1 VTKNG
6 GSESLLVLGEAML
19 GHSVKENKAYADP
32 AMVERFNSELSEAM
46 RKDPI
51 IEAPGDLVLVG
62 RVMGLLSGLGKQLG
76 SEVNLFSTLLPYLV
90 PQNTN
95 PDSVTAQGASRR

>member
-1 VTKNG
+1 
-6 GSESLLVLGEAML
+6 
-19 GHSVKENKAYADP
+19 VKENKAYADP
-32 AMVERFNSELSEAM
+32 AMVERFNAEISQAM

-76 SEVNLFSTLLPYLV
+76 SEVNLFSTLLPYLGSEK
-90 PQNTN
+90 TT
-95 PDSVTAQGASRR
+95 PDSGTTQGVSRR

>member
-1 VTKNG
+1 
-6 GSESLLVLGEAML
+6 
-19 GHSVKENKAYADP
+19 
-32 AMVERFNSELSEAM
+32 MVERFNEEISQAM

-76 SEVNLFSTLLPYLV
+76 SQVDLFSTLTPYLV
-90 PQNTN
+90 PHNEN
-95 PDSVTAQGASRR
+95 PDSVTAEGPSRR